1 MKLKKEISLTSFL
14 QKVKEC
20 RGEVTFQTEEGD
32 CLNLKS
38 VLTSY
43 IFVSLMMSPEI
54 LENGWVTCEAEED
67 YTVLNAFLIP

>member
-20 RGEVTFQTEEGD
+20 RGEVTFRTEEGD

-43 IFVSLMMSPEI
+43 IFVTLMMNPEI
-54 LENGWVTCEAEED
+54 LEKGWILCGEED
-67 YTVLNAFLIP
+67 YTILNQFLIP